1 MSAGPNG
8 PCPYPGK
15 LSVTACCL
23 SSSAGA
29 LQHLYPGSDQLVSH
43 PPNHI
48 SILLTKDLFR
58 LNTQYN
64 SNLKK
69 LRQTGEGVKAN
80 DQDDVTYANKCGM
93 SHYLQ
98 LTLSSSIMSIQQIC
112 PNFPC

>member
-1 MSAGPNG
+1 M
-8 PCPYPGK
+8 
-15 LSVTACCL
+15 CCL

-48 SILLTKDLFR
+48 GILLTKDLFR

-69 LRQTGEGVKAN
+69 LRQTGEGVKAD
-80 DQDDVTYANKCGM
+80 DQDDVTYVNKHGM

-98 LTLSSSIMSIQQIC
+98 LTLC
-112 PNFPC
+112 